1 MLPLSDNNGYITEI
15 AVTIAII
22 KKENNDIWYQAL
34 NSNEVLVWKKKK
46 LCLRDTSKSRTK
58 AKVKVKKQK
67 IKDRE
72 VKISLTKYRYEIK

>member
-46 LCLRDTSKSRTK
+46 IMSSRHLKKQNKSKSESK
-58 AKVKVKKQK
+58 EAKNK
-67 IKDRE
+67 R
-72 VKISLTKYRYEIK
+72 